1 MSGGSDNREEVEKQ
15 HRYDTTVWKYEW
27 DELKRAESHAMSSYL
42 AELNTNQQIR
52 DYEYDA
58 ALRNWSDAATIRD
71 FDFSNQRKAY
81 NASVDAYNKQL
92 NYNDL
97 AEEIA
102 LDDGRRQQNDRY
114 TQIGFQNEELLM
126 THDFTTALTALDVS
140 QKLESGQIKAVR
152 IGKGLRDAFD
162 EAALTSTE
170 LLNQLEA
177 AEDEAARKGTELTLE
192 GIQRQGKVLAT
203 GQTGRSARKN
213 MQTVL
218 AEVGRGHKA
227 ITDMLTKEKL
237 GHTLNMEKLATQQ
250 MRLKGDAKVSYNELA
265 LQLSQSAEAAATN
278 ILQSEIKTGISQ
290 RQLQESLKSADLQFN
305 ADNQRIALERYS
317 ADLGAEAQIAP
328 EAVMAP
334 APSMPVKAPTPFT
347 QEPPAAPTWDQYAKT
362 RPIEGAIARSPSLL
376 ESIFS
381 DDRLKYDIN
390 RVGTSNKGVPI
401 YTFRYRFD
409 GKHGPKYKGTSAQDL
424 LNTKFKDAVGQTEN
438 DGFLYVDYSKLDV
451 EFEQVT

>member
-15 HRYDTTVWKYEW
+15 NQYDTTVWQYEY
-27 DELKRAESHAMSSYL
+27 DEVKRSEAHALSSYY

-52 DYEYDA
+52 DYEYDM
-58 ALRNWSDAATIRD
+58 ALRNWSDQAAIRD
-71 FDFSNQRKAY
+71 FDFANQRKAY

-126 THDFTTALTALDVS
+126 NHDFTQELSALEVS
-140 QKLESGQIKAVR
+140 QKLESGQVKAVR
-152 IGKGLRDAFD
+152 LGKGLRDAFD

-170 LLNQLEA
+170 LLNQLNA

-213 MQTVL
+213 LQTVL

-227 ITDMLTKEKL
+227 VTDMLTKEKL
-237 GHTLNMEKLATQQ
+237 GHTLNMERLANQQ
-250 MRLKGDAKVSYNELA
+250 RRLKGDAKISYNELA
-265 LQLSQSAEAAATN
+265 IQLAQSAEAAATN

-305 ADNQRIALERYS
+305 ADNTRIALERYS
-317 ADLGAEAQIAP
+317 ADLAAEGQIAP

-347 QEPPAAPTWDQYAKT
+347 QKPPAAPSWDQYAKT
-362 RPIEGAIARSPSLL
+362 RPKMGAIARSPSFL

-401 YTFRYRFD
+401 YTFRYRFE

-424 LNTKFKDAVGQTEN
+424 LNTKFKNAVGQTET